1 MRTTSLRLNR
11 KLQGL
16 SHFFGQVGSLK
27 DEPRRGWLLKLGLKN
42 PESVADHSY
51 RLAIMAMVYG
61 DLRGLDTL
69 KMIRLALLH
78 DLPEALTGDVTPLET
93 SRYAIKINEE
103 QKAIEEIFQHLP
115 SDLKKNYSD
124 VWGEW
129 SGKRTSEAR
138 LVSQLDKL
146 EMAIQAT
153 EYGKR
158 GHSLEKLLEFFSS
171 AEAAVTDKELR
182 NLVRNIRESMLRR

>member
-1 MRTTSLRLNR
+1 M
-11 KLQGL
+11 
-16 SHFFGQVGSLK
+16 
-27 DEPRRGWLLKLGLKN
+27 
-42 PESVADHSY
+42 ADHSY

-61 DLRGLDTL
+61 DIRGLDTL
-69 KMIRLALLH
+69 KMVRLALLH
-78 DLPEALTGDVTPLET
+78 DLPEAVTGDVTPQET
-93 SRYAIKINEE
+93 SRYATKMKEE

-115 SDLKKNYSD
+115 SGLKKNYSN
-124 VWGEW
+124 VWEEW

-158 GHSLEKLLEFFSS
+158 GHSLERLLEFFSS
-171 AEAAVTDKELR
+171 TEAAVTDKELR
-182 NLVRNIRESMLRR
+182 NIIQDIRESMLRR